1 MSMRNKNRLL
11 TISIVAALTC
21 ATISAQDR
29 AARSTRPTAFT
40 NARIHTVSGEA
51 IENGTIVI
59 KNGKIEAVGKDIVVP
74 AGAKIIDATDMT
86 IMPGLVSAWSRAG
99 LRAPTRSSNTPQ
111 RGRRGGRQMP
121 SMGRG
126 SSSTSNKAATKV
138 FDGIYTR
145 QPIFRSL
152 LETGVTSLALNPD
165 GRGFPGLGA
174 VLNPAGKTRDELA
187 LDDEA
192 FVQIGMQ
199 RSDTAKQ
206 LLKTTFEKAKKVVEE
221 RTKPAAPATPA
232 KKPEAPAPSK
242 KPAEGKPAP
251 KPTEGKEPP
260 KPTPKPAPKPTPK
273 PTPDP
278 TPDPAPKPK
287 EGEKKPQ
294 GKPPAAAK
302 APPKKPADPNVEVIA
317 DLLQGKRRAILQID
331 SAADLLH
338 WRSAVADD
346 MKFPRMIAV
355 QRHDTTAGTMD
366 LVIDHLKKWECSVL
380 LPPVL
385 STMPQTQHLIHPAK
399 KLHDAGIEIGFALGD
414 DPRTVR
420 NIFFN
425 MMELVRAGLPADTA
439 IKAIT
444 LVPAK
449 ALGIDKRTG
458 TLEAGKDADLLIFS
472 GDPLSPTGR
481 LEQIWL
487 RGNRV
492 EKKN

>member
-11 TISIVAALTC
+11 TLSIVAALTC

-29 AARSTRPTAFT
+29 AARNTRPTAFT

-59 KNGKIEAVGKDIVVP
+59 KNGKIEAIGNDIVVP

-99 LRAPTRSSNTPQ
+99 LRAPSRSSNTPQ
-111 RGRRGGRQMP
+111 RGRRSGRRMP

-126 SSSTSNKAATKV
+126 SSSASNKAATKV
-138 FDGIYTR
+138 FDGIYIR

-199 RSDTAKQ
+199 RSGAAKQ
-206 LLKTTFEKAKKVVEE
+206 LLKATFEKAKKVVEE
-221 RTKPAAPATPA
+221 RTKPAAPAEPA
-232 KKPEAPAPSK
+232 KKPEAPAPGK
-242 KPAEGKPAP
+242 KPAEAKPTPKPA
-251 KPTEGKEPP
+251 EGKEPP
-260 KPTPKPAPKPTPK
+260 KPTPAPKPTPK
-273 PTPDP
+273 PTPKP
-278 TPDPAPKPK
+278 EPKPKPK
-287 EGEKKPQ
+287 EGEKKQPA
-294 GKPPAAAK
+294 KPPAAAK
-302 APPKKPADPNVEVIA
+302 APPKKPVDPNVEVIA

-338 WRSAVADD
+338 WQSVVADD
-346 MKFPRMIAV
+346 VKFPRMVAV
-355 QRHDTTAGTMD
+355 QRHDTTAGTID

-385 STMPQTQHLIHPAK
+385 TTMPQTQYLIHPAK

-420 NIFFN
+420 DIFFN
-425 MMELVRAGLPADTA
+425 MMELVRAGLPAETA

-458 TLEAGKDADLLIFS
+458 TLEIGKDADLLIFN
-472 GDPLSPTGR
+472 GDPLSPTGT